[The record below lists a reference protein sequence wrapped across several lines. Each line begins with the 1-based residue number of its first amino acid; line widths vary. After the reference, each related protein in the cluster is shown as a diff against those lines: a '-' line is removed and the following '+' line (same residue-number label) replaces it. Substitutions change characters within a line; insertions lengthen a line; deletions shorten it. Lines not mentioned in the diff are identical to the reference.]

1 MHETS
6 SMEQYKV
13 WNRQQ
18 KYGTWSSIKY
28 GELETTEKHQAE
40 KHEIWSSIKQGAV
53 SSLKLQS
60 VKHGAVKPGAVRFCS
75 PKYEQCAR
83 KSEA

>member
-1 MHETS
+1 MNLNEA
-6 SMEQYKV
+6 
-13 WNRQQ
+13 RI
-18 KYGTWSSIKY
+18 SIKH

-40 KHEIWSSIKQGAV
+40 KDETWSSIKQGAV

-60 VKHGAVKPGAVRFCS
+60 IKHGAVKPGAVRYGS